1 MAVRSYSSYSNLKA
15 CAARIVSECIT
26 EGCSTGWSGT
36 EEALDKLVEICGKF
50 GVEYVDDFRG
60 EWAPKNA

>member
-1 MAVRSYSSYSNLKA
+1 MARPGSARHGKA
-15 CAARIVSECIT
+15 VYGAAGENDQEMFNRMSGIE
-26 EGCSTGWSGT
+26 EG
-36 EEALDKLVEICGKF
+36 LDKLVEICGKF